1 MKILKLSN
9 IALRHNAII
18 LISIAGLIAIVSIS
32 LILLPA
38 QEKLR
43 STQSAIQDIQK
54 AQNIS
59 GSSGR
64 NLVQAK
70 QRGSE
75 ISETEATFNAA
86 FVPKKNPLYLIA
98 LIEELAESR
107 NIAAEISIND
117 STDTSETA
125 FQTPVT
131 IGIEMT
137 GQMKAL
143 LEFLNDL
150 STSPILLDV
159 KNITVTRSDEIGN
172 INSTDPLVSF
182 NVQIITYWK

>member
-1 MKILKLSN
+1 MKILKLTN
-9 IALRHNAII
+9 LPLRHNAII
-18 LISIAGLIAIVSIS
+18 LISISGFIAIASIS
-32 LILLPA
+32 LVLFPA

-43 STQSAIQDIQK
+43 TTQSAIQDIQK
-54 AQNIS
+54 AQNTS

-75 ISETEATFNAA
+75 ISETEAIFNDA
-86 FVPKKNPLYLIA
+86 FIPKNNPIYLIA

-107 NIAAEISIND
+107 NITAEISIND
-117 STDTSETA
+117 SADTSETA

-137 GQMKAL
+137 GPMKAL

-159 KNITVTRSDEIGN
+159 KSVTVTRSDEIGN
-172 INSTDPLVSF
+172 SDSADPLLSF
-182 NVQIITYWK
+182 NVQIVTYWK

>member
-1 MKILKLSN
+1 MKILKLTKLP
-9 IALRHNAII
+9 LRHNAII
-18 LISIAGLIAIVSIS
+18 LISVASLITIVSIS
-32 LILLPA
+32 FILFPA

-43 STQSAIQDIQK
+43 ATQSAIQDIQK

-75 ISETEATFNAA
+75 ISETEDVFNDA
-86 FVPKKNPLYLIA
+86 FVPKNNPLYLIS

-107 NIAAEISIND
+107 NITAEISIND

-137 GQMKAL
+137 GPMKAL

-159 KNITVTRSDEIGN
+159 KSITVTRSDEIGN
-172 INSTDPLVSF
+172 VDSTDPLLSF